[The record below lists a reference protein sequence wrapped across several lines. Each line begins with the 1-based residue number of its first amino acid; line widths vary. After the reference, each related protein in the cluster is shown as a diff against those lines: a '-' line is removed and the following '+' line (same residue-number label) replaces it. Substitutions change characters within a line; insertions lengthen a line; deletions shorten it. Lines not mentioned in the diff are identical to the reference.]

1 MSEFFVFKVKEIA
14 LAILIL
20 IGIAIFCA
28 VFASCASTTLV
39 TRTDGTMVYND
50 GSVATKADYEETI
63 TTLPNGARIVKRSWK
78 KDQQGFLKAYLQWQ
92 NAPALLNATSNA
104 ATKVVDAVTE

>member
-1 MSEFFVFKVKEIA
+1 MSLFSIFKVKEIA
-14 LAILIL
+14 CALLIL
-20 IGIAIFCA
+20 IIAAILCA
-28 VFASCASTTLV
+28 LLSNCASTTLV
-39 TRTDGTMVYND
+39 TRTNGTMVYND

-104 ATKVVDAVTE
+104 ATKVVDAATE